1 MRIFLLELKKIWT
14 PGAIIMLVGA
24 AALYYWLYGYAPVQN
39 FPNGTQAALNLELAL
54 EWRERFGSAIDV
66 DELAQ
71 IDGDFDA
78 ARAEFAREVSGIPEA
93 VEEGVVSWEACLA
106 FSERLRSEMERQAE
120 RGVTRV
126 EPGSKLDRLHG
137 LLSEIIALPSYRRL
151 SELDLWQTSLTKEM
165 DGSTE
170 QGYLHLSWLQ
180 NIEACGRFL
189 STWLVIAPA
198 FVVAPFVM
206 RDRLYR
212 MRAAQWTCR
221 VGRGIFV
228 PQFTA
233 AMLSACVVLVVSVV
247 L

>member
-1 MRIFLLELKKIWT
+1 
-14 PGAIIMLVGA
+14 
-24 AALYYWLYGYAPVQN
+24 
-39 FPNGTQAALNLELAL
+39 
-54 EWRERFGSAIDV
+54 
-66 DELAQ
+66 
-71 IDGDFDA
+71 
-78 ARAEFAREVSGIPEA
+78 
-93 VEEGVVSWEACLA
+93 
-106 FSERLRSEMERQAE
+106 
-120 RGVTRV
+120 
-126 EPGSKLDRLHG
+126 
-137 LLSEIIALPSYRRL
+137 
-151 SELDLWQTSLTKEM
+151 M

-233 AMLSACVVLVVSVV
+233 AMLSACVVLVVGVV
-247 L
+247 LWLYRSPPPKSRGCWIARLWGHGLDMIARGT